1 MVNNY
6 WWGSTDIAQVFKTI
20 AHFVS
25 SFVQNASIGVLFK
38 RGTISGDQTRGF
50 ICLFHTWLKKRE
62 KIVRVT
68 AFWKQTICT
77 VKHALHLYYY
87 IITIFEADAWLLL
100 AIDTVMFCRD
110 HYESDLGFRS
120 SYGTHC
126 SLKQPCKCEMYF
138 TRKRRALIRVK
149 WFCTILLLNC
159 IVVDAFQKDCVKNVF
174 EMRLHISAPLF
185 CNTSQAK

>member
-38 RGTISGDQTRGF
+38 RGTISGDQTRDF
-50 ICLFHTWLKKRE
+50 VCLFHTWLKKRR
-62 KIVRVT
+62 KILVSSF
-68 AFWKQTICT
+68 AFWKPTICT
-77 VKHALHLYYY
+77 VKHAFVLLYNKLF
-87 IITIFEADAWLLL
+87 FEADAWLLL
-100 AIDTVMFCRD
+100 AIDTVMFCTD

-120 SYGTHC
+120 SSYSTHH

-138 TRKRRALIRVK
+138 TRKRRRRTLIRVK

-159 IVVDAFQKDCVKNVF
+159 IVVDAFEKDCVKICLEWDYIF
-174 EMRLHISAPLF
+174 QHLYFATLL
-185 CNTSQAK
+185 